1 MGPALMYYSG
11 FVYVMQAPGK
21 EGAIALALS
30 LEPESMPEG
39 VRGGGGEA
47 PDDMMMTKMYVT
59 VLESYYVL
67 RGWWDGK
74 IGLGGW

>member
-1 MGPALMYYSG
+1 
-11 FVYVMQAPGK
+11 
-21 EGAIALALS
+21 
-30 LEPESMPEG
+30 
-39 VRGGGGEA
+39 
-47 PDDMMMTKMYVT
+47 MMMTKMYVT